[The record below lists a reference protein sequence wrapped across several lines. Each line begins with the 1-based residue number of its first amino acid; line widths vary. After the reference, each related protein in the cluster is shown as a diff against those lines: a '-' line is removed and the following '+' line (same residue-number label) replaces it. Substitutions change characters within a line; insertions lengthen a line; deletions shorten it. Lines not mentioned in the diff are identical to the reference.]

1 MQFLKLTVTSTEV
14 THLSSRPKSFSI
26 ICKGVYHW
34 IYYLTIHSK
43 RIKLICNDEAHLSIA
58 GTYSLS
64 TLNTAYIKTLLSTSQ
79 SIYLKW
85 KIKIMCKQI
94 YRKFFFGNTC
104 FLLIKSN
111 KFTRKKKSFSDEKL
125 LPRNASFCD
134 SGTLTAIQG
143 ISGFRFQDKPICK
156 TSLKTVKED
165 SCINNWHD
173 LFQL

>member
-1 MQFLKLTVTSTEV
+1 
-14 THLSSRPKSFSI
+14 
-26 ICKGVYHW
+26 
-34 IYYLTIHSK
+34 
-43 RIKLICNDEAHLSIA
+43 
-58 GTYSLS
+58 
-64 TLNTAYIKTLLSTSQ
+64 
-79 SIYLKW
+79 
-85 KIKIMCKQI
+85 MCKQI
-94 YRKFFFGNTC
+94 YRKI
-104 FLLIKSN
+104 FLWQHLLPADKIEQIYKQ
-111 KFTRKKKSFSDEKL
+111 KKSFSDEKL